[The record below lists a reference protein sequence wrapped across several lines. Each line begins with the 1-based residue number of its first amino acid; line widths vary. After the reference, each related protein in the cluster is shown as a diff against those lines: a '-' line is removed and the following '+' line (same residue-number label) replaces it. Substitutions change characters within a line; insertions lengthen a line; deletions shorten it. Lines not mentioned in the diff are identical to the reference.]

1 MVCGS
6 GSNAPHQGKPP
17 STVPD
22 EERRRYAV
30 AMPAHPPMSVSLETE
45 RLTMRPWVE
54 PDVDDY
60 RALVAERGDRV
71 PTVENIRGRIA
82 TQLSATAQTGIAL
95 LPVRRRV
102 EGDFIGYCGLTVGRA
117 SVEEPEIAYELFRR
131 VHGHG
136 YATEAARAVLDA
148 AVGTGR
154 TRLWSTVRT
163 WNVPSFRVL
172 EKLGFQRD
180 HVSDD
185 DSGELVWLTLALQ

>member
-1 MVCGS
+1 M
-6 GSNAPHQGKPP
+6 
-17 STVPD
+17 
-22 EERRRYAV
+22 
-30 AMPAHPPMSVSLETE
+30 
-45 RLTMRPWVE
+45 RLWAE
-54 PDVDDY
+54 SDVDDY
-60 RALVAERGDRV
+60 RALVAERGDGV

-82 TQLSATAQTGIAL
+82 TQLAATAQTGIAL
-95 LPVRRRV
+95 LPIRRRI

-117 SVEEPEIAYELFRR
+117 SVEEPEIAYELFER

-154 TRLWSTVRT
+154 IRLWSTVRI
-163 WNVPSFRVL
+163 WNAPSFRVL

-185 DSGELVWLTLALQ
+185 DRGELAWLTRALR

>member
-1 MVCGS
+1 
-6 GSNAPHQGKPP
+6 
-17 STVPD
+17 
-22 EERRRYAV
+22 
-30 AMPAHPPMSVSLETE
+30 MSVSLETE
-45 RLTMRPWVE
+45 RLTMRLWAE
-54 PDVDDY
+54 SDVDDY
-60 RALVAERGDRV
+60 RALVAERGDGV

-82 TQLSATAQTGIAL
+82 TQLAATAQTGIAL
-95 LPVRRRV
+95 LPIRRRI
-102 EGDFIGYCGLTVGRA
+102 EGDFIGYCGLSVGRA
-117 SVEEPEIAYELFRR
+117 SVEEPEIAYELFER

-154 TRLWSTVRT
+154 TQLWSTVRN

-185 DSGELVWLTLALQ
+185 DRGELVWLTRALQ

>member
-1 MVCGS
+1 
-6 GSNAPHQGKPP
+6 
-17 STVPD
+17 
-22 EERRRYAV
+22 
-30 AMPAHPPMSVSLETE
+30 MSVSLETE
-45 RLTMRPWVE
+45 RLTMRLWAE
-54 PDVDDY
+54 SDVDDY
-60 RALVAERGDRV
+60 RALVAERGDGV

-82 TQLSATAQTGIAL
+82 TQLAATAQTGIAL
-95 LPVRRRV
+95 LPIRRRI

-117 SVEEPEIAYELFRR
+117 SVEEPEIAYELFER

-154 TRLWSTVRT
+154 IRLWSTVRI
-163 WNVPSFRVL
+163 WNAPSFRL

-185 DSGELVWLTLALQ
+185 DRGELAWLTRALR